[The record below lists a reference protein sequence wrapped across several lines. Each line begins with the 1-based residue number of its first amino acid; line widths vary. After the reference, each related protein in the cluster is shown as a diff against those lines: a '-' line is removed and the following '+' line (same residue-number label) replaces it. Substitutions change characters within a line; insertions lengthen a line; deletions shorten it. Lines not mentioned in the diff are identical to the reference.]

1 MKLAIENKIAL
12 VLGASQG
19 LGFAIAEALSQEGVK
34 VILSAR
40 DSERLPAAAKKLGAL
55 GTIAGDLSKP
65 GEGKRIVEE
74 AIKKF
79 GRVDILVT
87 NAGGPPK
94 GSFQETTSAQWIEG
108 FQGLWMSAV
117 ESIQAALPGMREQK
131 WGRILMVTSVSAKEA
146 MNGLTISNGIRA
158 GLLGLTKSISNEVAG
173 AGITINALLPGFT
186 DTERLQEL
194 KIAKDKIT
202 AQIPAGRIGRPE
214 EFAALATFLA
224 SEPAAYITGQCIAC
238 DGGYLHGI

>member
-1 MKLAIENKIAL
+1 MKLAIENKRAL
-12 VLGASQG
+12 ILGASQG
-19 LGFAIAEALSQEGVK
+19 LGFAIAKALADEGVK
-34 VILSAR
+34 TILSAR
-40 DSERLPAAAKKLGAL
+40 DSERLPAAAKKLGSL
-55 GTIAGDLSKP
+55 GYVAGDLSKS

-74 AIKKF
+74 AIKRF
-79 GRVDILVT
+79 GGVDILVT

-94 GSFQETTSAQWIEG
+94 GSFQETTAAQWLEG

-117 ESIQAALPGMREQK
+117 EAMQAAIPAMRAQN
-131 WGRILMVTSVSAKEA
+131 WGRILLVTSVAAKEP
-146 MNGLTISNGIRA
+146 MNGLTVSNGFRA
-158 GLLGLTKSISNEVAG
+158 GLLGLTKSISNEIAG
-173 AGITINALLPGFT
+173 SGITINALLPGFT

-194 KIAKDKIT
+194 KIAKEKIT

-238 DGGYLHGI
+238 DGGYLRGI